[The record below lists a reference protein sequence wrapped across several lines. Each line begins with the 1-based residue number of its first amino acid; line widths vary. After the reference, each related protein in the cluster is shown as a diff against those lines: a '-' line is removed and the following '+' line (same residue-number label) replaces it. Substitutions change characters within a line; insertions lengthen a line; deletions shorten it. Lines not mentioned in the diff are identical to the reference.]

1 MMPSHSSH
9 RKKPPTYPGLFIT
22 FEGPEG
28 SGKTTQCRHLAQW
41 LQTHGQSVLITREPG
56 GTPIAEAIR
65 TLLLTRQRAA
75 WKKEIMT
82 PACEAAL
89 VLAAR
94 SQHVTHTI
102 VPALEKGMIVLCDR
116 FFDSTL
122 AYQGF
127 GRGLNRQDL
136 TRFNDFATGGIQPT
150 LTFLLDLPVKEG
162 LRRRKKAANQNR
174 MDQESLA
181 FHERVRRG
189 FVTLAR
195 QDAGRWRKLDAQQ
208 SPEQLA
214 EEIIRH
220 IQPVVPKPRSPA
232 RRRTGTIIGQATK
245 TRRQRS

>member
-1 MMPSHSSH
+1 MSSHSSQ
-9 RKKPPTYPGLFIT
+9 RKSPPTYPGLFIT

-28 SGKTTQCRHLAQW
+28 SGKTTQCQHLAQW
-41 LQTHGQSVLITREPG
+41 LQTNGQSVLITREPG

-65 TLLLTRQRAA
+65 NLLLT
-75 WKKEIMT
+75 KKTGPQKHETIT
-82 PACEAAL
+82 PVCEAAL

-102 VPALEKGMIVLCDR
+102 VPALQKGMIVLCDR

-127 GRGLNRQDL
+127 GRGLNREAL
-136 TRFNDFATGGIQPT
+136 TRFNDFATGGIRPT

-162 LRRRKKAANQNR
+162 LQRRKKASKQNR

-181 FHERVRRG
+181 FHERVHRG
-189 FVTLAR
+189 FITLAR
-195 QDAGRWRKLDAQQ
+195 QDAKRWRKLDAQQ

-220 IQPVVPKPRSPA
+220 IQPMVPKSISPRKK
-232 RRRTGTIIGQATK
+232 RTSNTRLATK
-245 TRRQRS
+245 PKKSRA